1 MNIDHLKSFHR
12 VALTGN
18 FSQAARD
25 LFLTQPAVSMQVQSL
40 EHSLGAAL
48 FDRSR
53 RKVCLTSEGKVLFE
67 YTQKIFG
74 IVEQIQ
80 DEFLRLSALD
90 SGRLVL
96 GASAIMSA
104 YYLPTYLVAFHQ
116 RYPRVSIDLAVHNSH
131 IIAEK
136 VYKNEFEIGFC
147 GSSPAHPSLCSQ
159 FLHREPLIVVAGNK
173 SELSKHKSAIT
184 ANELAGYPFILR
196 EKGTRVT
203 NKVRDWFKANAKNT
217 DQVPFMTV
225 DNMEVAKQLVI
236 NGMGV
241 TALPRYA
248 ATLELSSGLL
258 RQVQLEN
265 FDLHVDYSLV
275 YLEGQR
281 LSRTTERFLALLF
294 ELGVPLP
301 DDILSRL
308 K

>member
-1 MNIDHLKSFHR
+1 M
-12 VALTGN
+12 
-18 FSQAARD
+18 
-25 LFLTQPAVSMQVQSL
+25 
-40 EHSLGAAL
+40 
-48 FDRSR
+48 
-53 RKVCLTSEGKVLFE
+53 
-67 YTQKIFG
+67 
-74 IVEQIQ
+74 
-80 DEFLRLSALD
+80 
-90 SGRLVL
+90 
-96 GASAIMSA
+96 
-104 YYLPTYLVAFHQ
+104 
-116 RYPRVSIDLAVHNSH
+116 HNSH
-131 IIAEK
+131 VIAEK

-147 GSSPAHPSLCSQ
+147 GSSPSHPSLRSQ
-159 FLHREPLIVVAGNK
+159 FLHREPLIVVAGSK
-173 SELSKHKSAIT
+173 SELSKNKTPIKAK
-184 ANELAGYPFILR
+184 ELAGYPFILR
-196 EKGTRVT
+196 EQGTRVT
-203 NKVRDWFKANAKNT
+203 NKVRDWFRTNAKGT
-217 DQVPFMTV
+217 EQVPFMTV

-258 RQVQLEN
+258 RQVHLEN